1 MDDQFIIVTRS
12 VLVPGSLT
20 INVFELGWILQK
32 IFSLF
37 SNFGDYFFCK
47 ILYTCYMQT
56 DAFFRNVFVVITFD
70 C

>member
-32 IFSLF
+32 NFSLF
-37 SNFGDYFFCK
+37 SNFWDYFFCK
-47 ILYTCYMQT
+47 ILYTVIRRVMPS
-56 DAFFRNVFVVITFD
+56 FVMFLW
-70 C
+70 